1 MTRYA
6 HLSEIPDDI
15 YRGAPVQRGD
25 TIGYSGNSGLS
36 TGPHLH
42 YEVHRLDGPALNP
55 MDFLVPD
62 MSPESYRKLERR
74 TQQYRASA
82 QGGGSTVAA
91 R

>member
-6 HLSEIPDDI
+6 HLSEIPDKI
-15 YRGAPVQRGD
+15 YRGAEVQRGD

-42 YEVHRLDGPALNP
+42 YEVHRLDGEALDP
-55 MDFLVPD
+55 MQFLMPD
-62 MSPESYRKLERR
+62 MSPESYRTLERR
-74 TQQYRASA
+74 TQQHRASVEESS
-82 QGGGSTVAA
+82 STLSA